1 MLLPNIELRGETN
14 HWRNTMTNQ
23 YEKKE
28 QTNPAVSDKET
39 VAART
44 VAREGL
50 EILDSEAVLSAV
62 SGGPA
67 GMC

>member
-1 MLLPNIELRGETN
+1 
-14 HWRNTMTNQ
+14 MTNQ